1 MPLQESSGELG
12 LFVTSA
18 RYFMRTAGVA
28 SLATLELGSAGPCA
42 STVTAATGPGGSPI
56 FLISNLPWQTR
67 NFEAGSRGLVLFAP
81 SIESDGP
88 LAPGRS
94 GPMEI
99 AGALRPAEWEGIG
112 PLTPAHMATGVSPAE
127 PIQTIYQLPEALE
140 RLTGIGA
147 TSR

>member
-18 RYFMRTAGVA
+18 RYFMRTEGGP
-28 SLATLELGSAGPCA
+28 SLATLEPGSAGPCA
-42 STVTAATGPGGSPI
+42 STVPAATATGGSPI

-67 NFEAGSRGLVLFAP
+67 NFEADPRGSVLFTP
-81 SIESDGP
+81 RIESDGP
-88 LAPGRS
+88 LAPGGA
-94 GPMEI
+94 GPMET
-99 AGALRPAEWEGIG
+99 AGALRPAEWDGIG

-127 PIQTIYQLPEALE
+127 PIQTIYQLPEALQ
-140 RLTGIGA
+140 RLTGIDA